1 VTAPLHIV
9 SVCRSLPTPDDPS
22 AGVFVL
28 NRIAAMSKVA
38 DVRIVQPIPY
48 MPAMRPLPGW
58 AREPRHRVGDLELE
72 HAPMAYIPGIL
83 KSLDPAWLARSIGP
97 TIQRMHAARPIDAID
112 AHFGFP
118 DGMGCVSVGRRLGI
132 PVFITLRGFEQD
144 RSRDVVIGP
153 QLRAAMRAASG
164 CVAVSETLR
173 ALALRSGVDAQAV
186 QVIHNAI
193 DATTFNSGDGPG
205 DARRRLGLPADSKLI
220 VSVGRLIALKR
231 QHVLVDAF
239 AAVRR
244 ELPQA
249 SLAIIGG
256 RSLEPRY
263 AAQLEAQIRAR
274 GLQSSVR
281 LVGNLAQP
289 DVADWLRAADAF
301 ALLSS
306 REGCNN
312 AVLEALAV
320 GVPVVATPAGDNTV
334 FVQSGINGEI
344 VPVDDAPATARAL
357 SAVLQRQDWD
367 RVAISRRVGAQVGNW
382 GIVAERVLA
391 FFRQRLAATAC
402 AAPQE
407 GTPHASRAQGG

>member
-48 MPAMRPLPGW
+48 MPGVRPLPQW
-58 AREPRHRVGDLELE
+58 ARAPRHRVGDLDLE
-72 HAPMAYIPGIL
+72 HAPMAYVPGML
-83 KSLDPAWLARSIGP
+83 KSLDPAWLARSIRP
-97 TIQRMHAARPIDAID
+97 AIQRIHTARPIDLID

-153 QLRAAMRAASG
+153 RLKASMRAACG

-173 ALALRSGVDAQAV
+173 ALALRSGVDSQAV
-186 QVIHNAI
+186 RVIHNAI
-193 DATTFNSGDGPG
+193 DGSTFNSGDGR
-205 DARRRLGLPADSKLI
+205 DNARRRLGVPADAKLI

-231 QHVLVDAF
+231 HHVLVDAF
-239 AAVRR
+239 AALRQ

-256 RSLEPRY
+256 RSLEPHY
-263 AAQLEAQIRAR
+263 ASQLEAQIRAL

-281 LVGNLAQP
+281 LVGNLPQP
-289 DVADWLRAADAF
+289 DVVDWLRAADSF

-320 GVPVVATPAGDNTV
+320 GAPVVATPAGDNAI
-334 FVQSGINGEI
+334 FVHSGINGEI
-344 VPVDDAPATARAL
+344 VPIDDARATAGAL
-357 SAVLQRQDWD
+357 GAVLQRSAWD
-367 RVAISRRVGAQVGNW
+367 RTAISGKLTAQVGDW
-382 GIVAERVLA
+382 SAVAERVLG
-391 FFRQRLAATAC
+391 FFRERLAA
-402 AAPQE
+402 AARAPAY
-407 GTPHASRAQGG
+407 GVVPRAPRAQGG